1 MDKLKYIIAISL
13 LAFIGCKNGPEQ
25 VAKVDNCDE
34 YSSNERDCNLASQK
48 DDTKCYFSNN
58 KCVAVPAPAGAS
70 GTCASLSSD
79 QASCEMRFDC
89 KFANNSCTATAADCT
104 NVKNQTSCDN
114 TYGAFCLWN
123 TTASTCEKTT
133 ATAGA
138 IYNWKK
144 IAPPAGTMAELT
156 NFVVSKDNQHAYAYT
171 TDAAAGVAPGLYH
184 SADKGATWT
193 RFGGAAAGDGTVRGK
208 VDPAAATNCDYNST
222 AGAPRDLK
230 PTQNGAV
237 LIDNG
242 STGVWILE
250 GANVKWA
257 IKNGVNDTTTAAAG
271 TTQVATFA
279 NKNIKFIDVVDINGV
294 ETIAFAQEDDAS
306 TQYMLWLKPTN
317 NLQYTALDHH
327 PLRVK
332 IEKAAA
338 GGPLA
343 GAQQWMR
350 AGNTYD
356 GDLLLAS
363 VIGNQTNAGTGI
375 WEIAKTN
382 LPQADGTLPG
392 TIGQLANDDR
402 RLFPE
407 NAQAWAGTATK
418 SNLDIQVIGSFNNNG
433 DHEYFAG
440 MKRAAAAHNKGGLA
454 HYTGPQIGYNAKLDM
469 FDGRT
474 KMSVFSINNFNGKT
488 CVVTD
493 LGIFGVGINGKANRA
508 GNYHISAFA
517 FSKQDMME
525 GTSDA
530 VPFNPSHNTLLV
542 NIFGDDDLSWYWVDR
557 NGTNPETGIYRREKG
572 TGQLRP

>member
-144 IAPPAGTMAELT
+144 ITLPAGTMNELT

-171 TDAAAGVAPGLYH
+171 TDAAGGGAKGLYH

-208 VDPAAATNCDYNST
+208 VAPTANDCDYDST
-222 AGAPRDLK
+222 AGAPIDLK
-230 PTQNGAV
+230 PTQHGAV
-237 LIDNG
+237 LIDDN

-250 GANVKWA
+250 GATVKWA
-257 IKNGVNDTTTAAAG
+257 IQNGVNDNGTATGAPTEVANFAA
-271 TTQVATFA
+271 
-279 NKNIKFIDVVDINGV
+279 KDIKFIDVVDINGV
-294 ETIAFAQEDDAS
+294 ETIAFAQKDDAA
-306 TQYMLWLKPTN
+306 TEYMLWLKPTT
-317 NLQYTALDHH
+317 NLQYTALNHH
-327 PLRVK
+327 PLRVE
-332 IEKAAA
+332 I
-338 GGPLA
+338 LTNA
-343 GAQQWMR
+343 GANLTDTQQWMR

-356 GDLLLAS
+356 GNLLLAS
-363 VIGNQTNAGTGI
+363 VIGNQTNKGTGI
-375 WEIAKTN
+375 WEITKAN
-382 LPQADGTLPG
+382 LPAADGTSPA
-392 TIGQLANDDR
+392 TIGQLADDNA

-407 NAQAWAGTATK
+407 NGKAWAGNPTK
-418 SNLDIQVIGSFNNNG
+418 SNLNIQVIGSFANG
-433 DHEYFAG
+433 ADHEYFAG
-440 MKRAAAAHNKGGLA
+440 INSGVLAHQKGGLA
-454 HYTGPQIGYNAKLDM
+454 HYTGSQFGHSAGLDM
-469 FDGRT
+469 FDGWS

-488 CVVTD
+488 RVVTN
-493 LGIFGVGINGKANRA
+493 LGIFGVGIDGKANKA
-508 GNYHISAFA
+508 GDYHISAFA
-517 FSKQDMME
+517 SSKQDMME

-557 NGTNPETGIYRREKG
+557 KGTNPETGIYLREKG